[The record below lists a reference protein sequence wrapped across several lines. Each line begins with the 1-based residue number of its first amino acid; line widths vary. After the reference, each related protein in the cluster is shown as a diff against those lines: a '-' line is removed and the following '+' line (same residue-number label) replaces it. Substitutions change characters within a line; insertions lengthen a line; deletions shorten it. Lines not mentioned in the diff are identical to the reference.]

1 MAFLRKIQSFFN
13 KLIEIPSVTD
23 PDEARRRKMLNI
35 ILLLL
40 FVIMVFFGYVTVT
53 WDNTETTWEA
63 IIATWESVYILT
75 ASAAAML
82 VIVLIYML
90 NRSKRIPVWL
100 TSGLFLVAM
109 LLALSLGDTP
119 QELTAGRSV
128 IYFLI
133 PIFLAPILLPPVG
146 SFVIAMIACIE
157 QLAISWLSGMYAHG
171 GPPTTVMELFL
182 VLAIPSWL
190 AGTMVERSLKETRKL
205 AIQRAAI
212 LNSIPDGILLV
223 DSSGIILAS
232 NPAAMSLLSCKARE
246 LASLD
251 SLAKRVGKRLG
262 ETLSQVALGKL
273 DSAQRLR
280 LKERTLS
287 VYGAP
292 VEGQS
297 RVLVLHDVTPEDE
310 ADRAKD
316 TILALASHE
325 LRTPLANVLGYAEL
339 MQSRMEKAEHPLLDS
354 LRRIIKNA
362 KRMADTVGN
371 ICTLAQLQA
380 GELKTNS
387 EPIESARLSTLLK
400 DAATPFL
407 QQAGEK
413 GIQTQLEISPPE
425 HVLSDPTLLVT
436 IMKNLASNAV
446 KFTQAGRIA
455 IRVDCPDEQHWQ
467 LVVQDSGAG
476 IEKKELAS
484 LFHAFHLAG
493 HHYVTRNTQG
503 AGLGLTVV
511 HQLSKL
517 LGGRVSVEST
527 IGEGSTFSVVL
538 PVGET
543 A

>member
-40 FVIMVFFGYVTVT
+40 FALVVFIAYLTVT
-53 WDNTETTWEA
+53 WDNTKTTWEA
-63 IIATWESVYILT
+63 ILATWESVYILT
-75 ASAAAML
+75 TLAIFVL
-82 VIVLIYML
+82 VILFVYAL
-90 NRSKRIPVWL
+90 NRLRYIPSWF
-100 TSGLFLVAM
+100 TNSLFLVAF
-109 LLALSLGDTP
+109 LLAFSLSDTP
-119 QELTAGRSV
+119 QELTEGRSV
-128 IYFLI
+128 VYFLI
-133 PIFLAPILLPPVG
+133 PIFLASILLPPVG
-146 SFVIAMIACIE
+146 CFVIALVACIE
-157 QLAISWLSGMYAHG
+157 QLVISWLSGLYASG
-171 GPPTTVMELFL
+171 GPPTTVMGLFIAM
-182 VLAIPSWL
+182 AIPAWL

-205 AIQRAAI
+205 SAQRAAI

-223 DSSGIILAS
+223 DPTGRVLAS
-232 NPAAMSLLSCKARE
+232 NPAALRLLACKTGE
-246 LASLD
+246 LTSLD
-251 SLAKRVGKRLG
+251 HLIRKVGKRLG
-262 ETLSQVALGKL
+262 ETLSQVALGTL
-273 DSAQRLR
+273 ESAQRLR

-292 VEGQS
+292 VEGQG
-297 RVLVLHDVTPEDE
+297 RVLVLHDVTAEDE
-310 ADRAKD
+310 ADRTKD

-339 MQSRMEKAEHPLLDS
+339 MQSRMEQAEHPLLDS

-425 HVLSDPTLLVT
+425 LVLSDPTHLVT
-436 IMKNLASNAV
+436 ITKNLASNAV
-446 KFTQAGRIA
+446 KFTQVGRIA